1 MAAIHL
7 FYIWRRVNG
16 KPPTQTILEA
26 LILRFMRNLFLFLCL
41 FYLELIE
48 IKARKGRKK
57 NTNMIWLKNGEEL
70 DSGVRIAF
78 IFMVLVLLLC
88 TGNLLYLV
96 WCMKSMDQNLLA
108 KFIAQEQKVYHTMKS
123 VTSLDTWATDIFLL
137 LDLLSG
143 VTGLA
148 YFWKGSGGFMP
159 SVYESTPFFPLHPIG
174 FSHSLECAI
183 GFFICGLLLTVG
195 LWILHSALHPS
206 SHKPPLVN
214 GLITKQK

>member
-1 MAAIHL
+1 M
-7 FYIWRRVNG
+7 
-16 KPPTQTILEA
+16 
-26 LILRFMRNLFLFLCL
+26 
-41 FYLELIE
+41 
-48 IKARKGRKK
+48 
-57 NTNMIWLKNGEEL
+57 WLKNGEQL

-108 KFIAQEQKVYHTMKS
+108 QFIAQEQKVYHTMKS
-123 VTSLDTWATDIFLL
+123 VTSLDTWATYIFVLL
-137 LDLLSG
+137 GLISG

-148 YFWKGSGGFMP
+148 YFWGGSGGFMP
-159 SVYESTPFFPLHPIG
+159 SVYESTPFFPLHRIE

-183 GFFICGLLLTVG
+183 GFLICGILLTVV

-206 SHKPPLVN
+206 SHKPPLVD
-214 GLITKQK
+214 GLTTKKKNRYEIKSIRSAAADPCSWVYHFTCVHMCVHVSATAAGGNPHDSHPSGA